1 MNSPEELGRHASDRR
16 QLSHALETAQS
27 WLQHAYQISRSMYS
41 DDEPWAIAL
50 ADAVHHAQ
58 ESLDKL
64 NQEASDD

>member
-1 MNSPEELGRHASDRR
+1 MDSPEELGRHASDRR

-58 ESLDKL
+58 ESLEKL
-64 NQEASDD
+64 AQDHAES